1 MSKLSIRVEAHRC
14 TCRGQLVYDINGED
28 VHCITSLLESDLVC
42 RLVETLHGS
51 ASGPASQLSE
61 FVELAVSDV
70 QKGTALKYCEALG
83 ECLPFQGD
91 QRGYCAALL
100 PFCPDVGKKFPS
112 YQQYFWEICCPRPG
126 PTRRPHLYA
135 DKMYRQ
141 LSPEGRQL
149 YQELVNKYVA
159 RGHWQPISKPHTDA
173 AAEVFLT
180 GSPSKGRLVCDFRCL
195 NSTLPR
201 SSTSGILIPV
211 LMCCL
216 RLLRPAVLVV
226 ADCHSAF
233 YMLRHCNHE
242 GCLNEVELHTG
253 DGRYYSSKCVCFGVL
268 HGPESLECSLGR
280 QIEKVLEEPPETVE
294 AGGIAKFVD
303 DLTLAFSVADAARCP
318 AVVAT
323 IIYFLGL
330 CGFLCSLKKFA
341 VIVQA
346 AVADLLGA
354 LSEFVLPEGSML
366 GVRVTFD
373 DDYLCFRCDQA
384 DRLKEAQAILEDSSW
399 SKSQVYAACGA
410 VGYDPLALH

>member
-1 MSKLSIRVEAHRC
+1 
-14 TCRGQLVYDINGED
+14 
-28 VHCITSLLESDLVC
+28 
-42 RLVETLHGS
+42 
-51 ASGPASQLSE
+51 
-61 FVELAVSDV
+61 
-70 QKGTALKYCEALG
+70 
-83 ECLPFQGD
+83 
-91 QRGYCAALL
+91 
-100 PFCPDVGKKFPS
+100 
-112 YQQYFWEICCPRPG
+112 
-126 PTRRPHLYA
+126 
-135 DKMYRQ
+135 MYRQ
-141 LSPEGRQL
+141 LSPEGRQF

-242 GCLNEVELHTG
+242 GCLNEVELHAG

-268 HGPESLECSLGR
+268 HGPESLECSLGW
-280 QIEKVLEEPPETVE
+280 QIEKVLEEPPETVQ

-303 DLTLAFSVADAARCP
+303 DLTLAFSAADAARCP

-354 LSEFVLPEGSML
+354 LSEFVLPEGSIL

-384 DRLKEAQAILEDSSW
+384 DRLEEAQAILEDSSW

-410 VGYDPLALH
+410 VEYDPLALHGELKPLCDATRRLFGACFTKASWSQRLQKADFNEAQWRCWNELQHHLSTAIKGLLSQP